1 MCTVQCRKT
10 RAIIVTLK
18 QTLELLDLLL
28 LEHSFFESTGD
39 VHMIEADVLLR
50 GGKGGNGDPIMAHP
64 PETDSDNTLQ
74 EWLKEIVN
82 TDKGIKLDFKRY
94 LKTKRFLYCL
104 HSY

>member
-1 MCTVQCRKT
+1 
-10 RAIIVTLK
+10 
-18 QTLELLDLLL
+18 
-28 LEHSFFESTGD
+28 
-39 VHMIEADVLLR
+39 MIEADVLLR
-50 GGKGGNGDPIMAHP
+50 DSKGGNGDPIMAHP

-104 HSY
+104 YSYELTVFQAVLTTLLVTADNKFSYCTVHSSAFLPE